1 VATRTKVL
9 AFLELLTALGLV
21 GFWALFFAGA
31 MSSPDESSWFAA
43 HEHAFI
49 APDLVLAVVLAV
61 AGVRL
66 LGGKPGA
73 RTLSLLAAGA
83 LVFLALYDFGWEAA
97 IGFDRT
103 TIDRL
108 TTTIMD
114 LWLLGLGASLAL
126 WRY

>member
-1 VATRTKVL
+1 MARNR
-9 AFLELLTALGLV
+9 AMPPAEEGPWPHARRCSRISNCSPRWDS
-21 GFWALFFAGA
+21 WA
-31 MSSPDESSWFAA
+31 S
-43 HEHAFI
+43 
-49 APDLVLAVVLAV
+49 
-61 AGVRL
+61 GVRL

-103 TIDRL
+103 TLDRL
-108 TTTIMD
+108 STTIMD